1 MSAVLLKKGKENK
14 QHSRNYSQ
22 LGKNIYRDRW
32 LYIMFLP
39 VFIYFIVFKYVPMLG
54 TVIAFKDYKIAK
66 GILASDWVG
75 LYHFKRL
82 FSSPNFYIILRN
94 TLMLNLLNLIFG
106 FPAPIILSI
115 LINEVLH
122 NTYKRTV
129 QTVLYV
135 PHFISWVI
143 LGGMIIQLFAIDG
156 PINGMLSSLIPGYK
170 NISFM
175 GNNNLWIVVYVIS
188 GIWQSAGWGT
198 VIYLAAITNVDQQLY
213 EAAKIDGANKFQQ
226 IINVTL
232 PCIAGTI
239 AVLLIMRVG
248 SILTV
253 GFEQIYM
260 LQNKGV
266 LEVSDVISTYEYRVG
281 LQDRQYS
288 YTTALG
294 LFKGIIGL
302 LLVLGTNKITT
313 MLGEEGIW

>member
-1 MSAVLLKKGKENK
+1 MNLSVNAKKRFQTHDYKK
-14 QHSRNYSQ
+14 
-22 LGKNIYRDRW
+22 LGRNIYRDRW
-32 LYIMFLP
+32 LYAMFLP
-39 VFIYFIVFKYVPMLG
+39 VLVYFIIFKYVPMLG
-54 TVIAFKDYKIAK
+54 TVIAFKDYKIGK
-66 GILASDWVG
+66 GIIGSEWVG

-82 FSSPNFYIILRN
+82 FSSPNFYTILRN
-94 TLMLNLLNLIFG
+94 TLMLNLLNLVFG
-106 FPAPIILSI
+106 FPAPIILSV

-122 NTYKRTV
+122 KTYKRTV

-143 LGGMIIQLFAIDG
+143 LGGMIIQIFALDG
-156 PINGMLSSLIPGYK
+156 PVNNILATIIPNYK

-175 GNNNLWIVVYVIS
+175 GTNKHWIAVYVLS

-213 EAAKIDGANKFQQ
+213 EAARIDGANKFQQ
-226 IINVTL
+226 IFNVTL

-239 AVLLIMRVG
+239 AVMLIMRVG

-302 LLVLGTNKITT
+302 ILVMGTNKITT